1 MQTNDCEGLTSARAV
16 WDFMTGDSRRFL
28 DRVRLMMLAMRRF
41 REQNITPEFVVLL
54 HGGATKFAVRDLSG
68 TKFAADDAQDFPE
81 IHAALTDFT
90 SQGGRV
96 EVCGIAM
103 DRSLIGR
110 AALMPYADV
119 EENVF
124 LNSIALQNRGYAYV
138 LVT

>member
-41 REQNITPEFVVLL
+41 REQDITPEFVVLL
-54 HGGATKFAVRDLSG
+54 HGGATKFA
-68 TKFAADDAQDFPE
+68 ADDVQDFPE